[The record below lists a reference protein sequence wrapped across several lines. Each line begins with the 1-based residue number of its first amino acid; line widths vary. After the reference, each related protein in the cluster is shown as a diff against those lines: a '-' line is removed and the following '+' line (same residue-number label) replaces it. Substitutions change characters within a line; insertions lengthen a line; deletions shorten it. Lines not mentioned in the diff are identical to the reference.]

1 MAKND
6 IYTIIFGGGAVRGFA
21 YVGAI
26 KALQELKIKYDT
38 LVGSSVGAV
47 LAALFAVGY
56 SYDEIKEIFMKV
68 NFELFKDIHIGFG
81 TNFALSKGEIFTNWM
96 RENIEKKFYGVNY
109 KKGKNKPVSFADIEK
124 DLLIYTTD
132 LIDFSCKEF
141 SKQETPD
148 FEIAEAVRISSS
160 MPGLMTPVE
169 INGKKLVDGDLLK
182 SMPLWKLSDNL
193 KLGKNRILEFRLE
206 GEYDKVGNNA
216 LDFFN
221 AIYSCMTAAATD
233 NIINTYGNRD
243 DFDYIKIN
251 TGNIIIIDFNMSDNT
266 RNMLIDSGYTQT
278 MEYLTKESVKK
289 KKYLIEDYELI
300 SKILISLMDFI
311 KSDNIER
318 SKLLLGDLFIFLV
331 EVKDII
337 SISTY
342 QKIINLK
349 DEFIPASKGR
359 SWFGKPR
366 FKDKK
371 KLLKTLT
378 KAIFDVNSRINNLK
392 LSLAKLELL
401 QP

>member
-1 MAKND
+1 
-6 IYTIIFGGGAVRGFA
+6 
-21 YVGAI
+21 
-26 KALQELKIKYDT
+26 
-38 LVGSSVGAV
+38 
-47 LAALFAVGY
+47 
-56 SYDEIKEIFMKV
+56 
-68 NFELFKDIHIGFG
+68 
-81 TNFALSKGEIFTNWM
+81 
-96 RENIEKKFYGVNY
+96 
-109 KKGKNKPVSFADIEK
+109 
-124 DLLIYTTD
+124 
-132 LIDFSCKEF
+132 
-141 SKQETPD
+141 
-148 FEIAEAVRISSS
+148 
-160 MPGLMTPVE
+160 
-169 INGKKLVDGDLLK
+169 
-182 SMPLWKLSDNL
+182 
-193 KLGKNRILEFRLE
+193 
-206 GEYDKVGNNA
+206 
-216 LDFFN
+216 
-221 AIYSCMTAAATD
+221 MTAAATD

-289 KKYLIEDYELI
+289 KQYLIEDYELI